1 MYGGVRLLGNLPG
14 MWLLEECRRIW
25 GAGSVAELLDGPAT
39 DPARTPTIDVDDPTL
54 VAPVDMPAAV
64 RDLAGLPAEA
74 PRRLV
79 VDCLVES
86 LAAAVAG
93 AVDRLA
99 ATAPCDELVVF
110 GGAAQATPILERI
123 GRLIDRPVRTG
134 PAEATTLGNAL
145 AQGIALG
152 AFSGVNDARRALAPA
167 D

>member
-1 MYGGVRLLGNLPG
+1 
-14 MWLLEECRRIW
+14 
-25 GAGSVAELLDGPAT
+25 
-39 DPARTPTIDVDDPTL
+39 
-54 VAPVDMPAAV
+54 MPAAV
-64 RDLAGLPAEA
+64 RDLAGLPADA

-79 VDCLVES
+79 VDCVVES

-110 GGAAQATPILERI
+110 GGAAQATPILERVA
-123 GRLIDRPVRTG
+123 RLTGRPVRTG

-152 AFSGVNDARRALAPA
+152 TFTDAVDARRALAPS